1 MKKIIFK
8 ILILIMISIII
19 SCSNENSGTKKE
31 NIQLSENEKLQ
42 VNENSGTKKEN
53 IQLSENEKLQVF
65 DMRYLTSSNEN
76 TGTKKENIQLSE
88 NEKLQVLDIRYLTSE
103 NERLEIFDIRY
114 LTSENGEYLNVL
126 LKENSK
132 SVFVDYIFY
141 TNQSIDAF
149 TFDTEINE
157 GYISADYI
165 EGNLSDSG
173 FSGKIYN
180 REVNFVNSKSPLSGA
195 KVVRYSFTNVS
206 TTNASEED
214 KKIFEYYSSIF
225 LFNNDK
231 KSAIIDKINLDINS
245 EITNAKLDINKL
257 SDIKNILSNN
267 MLLFYNDWRPGEG
280 EYGYNYYSISEY
292 GIDYLSEKIASINE
306 YFYEYTGGAHGV
318 HGKIYKVYSLSN
330 GERLKIEDILID
342 VNNLDLINKVKE
354 KLLSNAD
361 EESYFNLDALS
372 LQENNFYITSKGLTF
387 TWGIYEIAPYATG
400 DSEVLFSIDEIMPYL
415 KDEYKNIFE

>member
-8 ILILIMISIII
+8 IIILIMISIII

-42 VNENSGTKKEN
+42 V
-53 IQLSENEKLQVF
+53 F
-65 DMRYLTSSNEN
+65 DM
-76 TGTKKENIQLSE
+76 
-88 NEKLQVLDIRYLTSE
+88 
-103 NERLEIFDIRY
+103 RY
-114 LTSENGEYLNVL
+114 LTSENGEYLNVIL
-126 LKENSK
+126 EENSK
-132 SVFVDYIFY
+132 SVFVDYVFY
-141 TNQSIDAF
+141 ENQSINAF
-149 TFDTEINE
+149 IFDTEINE

-214 KKIFEYYSSIF
+214 IKTFEYSSSIF
-225 LFNNDK
+225 LFNNDS

-245 EITNAKLDINKL
+245 EITDAKLDINKL

-267 MLLFYNDWRPGEG
+267 ILPFYNEWAGEG
-280 EYGYNYYSISEY
+280 EYGYNYDSISEY
-292 GIDYLSEKIASINE
+292 GIDYLSEKIASINK
-306 YFYEYTGGAHGV
+306 YFYEYEGGAHGV

-361 EESYFNLDALS
+361 EESYFNLDGLS

>member
-1 MKKIIFK
+1 MKNIIFK
-8 ILILIMISIII
+8 IIILMTISIII
-19 SCSNENSGTKKE
+19 SCSNEN
-31 NIQLSENEKLQ
+31 
-42 VNENSGTKKEN
+42 
-53 IQLSENEKLQVF
+53 
-65 DMRYLTSSNEN
+65 
-76 TGTKKENIQLSE
+76 
-88 NEKLQVLDIRYLTSE
+88 
-103 NERLEIFDIRY
+103 LEIFDIRY

-149 TFDTEINE
+149 TFDTEIND
-157 GYISADYI
+157 GYIGAKMPHDNGTATMT
-165 EGNLSDSG
+165 GNLSDAG
-173 FSGKIYN
+173 FNGKIYD
-180 REVNFVNSKSPLSGA
+180 REVNFVNAKSPLSDA
-195 KVVRYSFTNVS
+195 KIVRYSFTNVS
-206 TTNASEED
+206 PTNASEED
-214 KKIFEYYSSIF
+214 IKTFEYYSSIF

-267 MLLFYNDWRPGEG
+267 MLPFYNDWRPGEG

-292 GIDYLSEKIASINE
+292 GIDYLSEKIASINN
-306 YFYEYTGGAHGV
+306 YFYEYTGGAHGL
-318 HGKIYKVYSLSN
+318 HGKIYKVYSLSD

-354 KLLSNAD
+354 KLLSIADD

-415 KDEYKNIFE
+415 KDEYKSIFE

>member
-8 ILILIMISIII
+8 IIILIMISIII
-19 SCSNENSGTKKE
+19 SCSSENSGTKKE
-31 NIQLSENEKLQ
+31 NIQLSENERLEI
-42 VNENSGTKKEN
+42 NENTGTKKEN

-65 DMRYLTSSNEN
+65 DMRYLTS
-76 TGTKKENIQLSE
+76 
-88 NEKLQVLDIRYLTSE
+88 
-103 NERLEIFDIRY
+103 
-114 LTSENGEYLNVL
+114 ENGEYLYLNVIL
-126 LKENSK
+126 EENSK
-132 SVFVDYIFY
+132 SVFVDYVFY
-141 TNQSIDAF
+141 ENQSINAF
-149 TFDTEINE
+149 IFDTEINE

-180 REVNFVNSKSPLSGA
+180 REVNFVNSKSPLSDA
-195 KVVRYSFTNVS
+195 KIVRYTYTNIS

-214 KKIFEYYSSIF
+214 IKTFEYYSSIF
-225 LFNNDK
+225 LFNNDS

-245 EITNAKLDINKL
+245 EITSEKLDINKL

-267 MLLFYNDWRPGEG
+267 MLPFYNDWRPGEG

-306 YFYEYTGGAHGV
+306 YFYEYTGGAHGL

-354 KLLSNAD
+354 KLLSIAD
-361 EESYFNLDALS
+361 EESYFNLDGLS

-415 KDEYKNIFE
+415 KDEYKSIFE

>member
-8 ILILIMISIII
+8 IIILIMISIII
-19 SCSNENSGTKKE
+19 SCSNEN
-31 NIQLSENEKLQ
+31 
-42 VNENSGTKKEN
+42 VGTKKEN

-65 DMRYLTSSNEN
+65 DMRYLTS
-76 TGTKKENIQLSE
+76 
-88 NEKLQVLDIRYLTSE
+88 
-103 NERLEIFDIRY
+103 
-114 LTSENGEYLNVL
+114 ENGEYLNIL

-141 TNQSIDAF
+141 ENQSINALI
-149 TFDTEINE
+149 FDTEINE
-157 GYISADYI
+157 GYISAEAVNYNETTI

-173 FSGKIYN
+173 FSGKIDD
-180 REVNFVNSKSPLSGA
+180 REVNFVNAKSPLSGA
-195 KVVRYSFTNVS
+195 KIVRYSFTNIS
-206 TTNASEED
+206 PTSASEED

-225 LFNNDK
+225 LFNNDS

-245 EITNAKLDINKL
+245 EITSEKLDINKL

-267 MLLFYNDWRPGEG
+267 MYNDWPGEG

-292 GIDYLSEKIASINE
+292 GIDYLSEKIASINK
-306 YFYEYTGGAHGV
+306 YFYEYTGGAHGL

-354 KLLSNAD
+354 KLLSIAD
-361 EESYFNLDALS
+361 EESYFNLDGLS

-387 TWGIYEIAPYATG
+387 TWGIYEIAPYAMG

>member
-8 ILILIMISIII
+8 IIILMTISIII

-31 NIQLSENEKLQ
+31 NIQLSENERLEI
-42 VNENSGTKKEN
+42 NENTGTKKEN

-65 DMRYLTSSNEN
+65 DMRYLTS
-76 TGTKKENIQLSE
+76 
-88 NEKLQVLDIRYLTSE
+88 
-103 NERLEIFDIRY
+103 
-114 LTSENGEYLNVL
+114 ENGEYLYLNVIL
-126 LKENSK
+126 EENSK
-132 SVFVDYIFY
+132 SVFVDYVFY
-141 TNQSIDAF
+141 ENQSINAF
-149 TFDTEINE
+149 IFDTEINE

-214 KKIFEYYSSIF
+214 IKTFEYSSSIF
-225 LFNNDK
+225 LFNNDS

-245 EITNAKLDINKL
+245 EITDAKLDINKL

-267 MLLFYNDWRPGEG
+267 ILPFYNEWAGEG
-280 EYGYNYYSISEY
+280 EYGYGYNYDSISEY
-292 GIDYLSEKIASINE
+292 GIDYLSEKIASINK
-306 YFYEYTGGAHGV
+306 YFYEYEGGAHGV

-354 KLLSNAD
+354 KLLSMSD
-361 EESYFNLDALS
+361 KEIYFNLDELS
-372 LQENNFYITSKGLTF
+372 LQENNFYITSKGLIF
-387 TWGIYEIAPYATG
+387 TWGIYEIAPYAMG

>member
-8 ILILIMISIII
+8 IIILMTISIII

-31 NIQLSENEKLQ
+31 NIQLSENERLEI
-42 VNENSGTKKEN
+42 NENSGTKKEN
-53 IQLSENEKLQVF
+53 IQL
-65 DMRYLTSSNEN
+65 
-76 TGTKKENIQLSE
+76 
-88 NEKLQVLDIRYLTSE
+88 SE

-141 TNQSIDAF
+141 ENQSINTF
-149 TFDTEINE
+149 IFDTEINE
-157 GYISADYI
+157 GYIGDYRTNYI
-165 EGNLSDSG
+165 AGNLSDAG
-173 FSGKIYN
+173 FSGKIKG
-180 REVNFVNSKSPLSGA
+180 REVNFVNAKSPLSDA
-195 KVVRYSFTNVS
+195 KIVRYSFTNVS
-206 TTNASEED
+206 PTNASEED
-214 KKIFEYYSSIF
+214 IKTFEYYSSIF

-245 EITNAKLDINKL
+245 EITSEKLYINKL

-267 MLLFYNDWRPGEG
+267 MLPFYNDWWPSEG
-280 EYGYNYYSISEY
+280 EYGFNYYSISEY
-292 GIDYLSEKIASINE
+292 GIDYLSEKIVSINK
-306 YFYEYTGGAHGV
+306 YFYEYTGGAHGI

-342 VNNLDLINKVKE
+342 VNDLDLINKVKE
-354 KLLSNAD
+354 KLLSIAD
-361 EESYFNLDALS
+361 EESYFNLDGLS

-400 DSEVLFSIDEIMPYL
+400 DSKVLFSIDEIMPYL
-415 KDEYKNIFE
+415 KDEYKSIFE

>member
-8 ILILIMISIII
+8 LIILMTISIII

-31 NIQLSENEKLQ
+31 NIQLSENERL
-42 VNENSGTKKEN
+42 E
-53 IQLSENEKLQVF
+53 I
-65 DMRYLTSSNEN
+65 NEN
-76 TGTKKENIQLSE
+76 TGTKKENIQL
-88 NEKLQVLDIRYLTSE
+88 SE

-114 LTSENGEYLNVL
+114 LTSENGEYLNIL

-141 TNQSIDAF
+141 ENQSINTF
-149 TFDTEINE
+149 IFDTEINE
-157 GYISADYI
+157 GYIGDYRTNYI
-165 EGNLSDSG
+165 AGNLSDAG
-173 FSGKIYN
+173 FSGKIKG
-180 REVNFVNSKSPLSGA
+180 REVNFVNAKSPLSGA
-195 KVVRYSFTNVS
+195 KVVRYTYTNIS
-206 TTNASEED
+206 TTSASEED
-214 KKIFEYYSSIF
+214 IKTFEYYSSIF
-225 LFNNDK
+225 LFNNDS

-267 MLLFYNDWRPGEG
+267 MLPFYNDWRPGEG

>member
-8 ILILIMISIII
+8 IIILMTISIII
-19 SCSNENSGTKKE
+19 SCSNENAGTKKE
-31 NIQLSENEKLQ
+31 NIQLSENERLEIFDS
-42 VNENSGTKKEN
+42 NENSGTKKEN

-65 DMRYLTSSNEN
+65 DMRYLTS
-76 TGTKKENIQLSE
+76 
-88 NEKLQVLDIRYLTSE
+88 
-103 NERLEIFDIRY
+103 
-114 LTSENGEYLNVL
+114 ENGEYLNIL

-132 SVFVDYIFY
+132 SVFVDYVFY
-141 TNQSIDAF
+141 ENQSINTF
-149 TFDTEINE
+149 IFDTEINE

-180 REVNFVNSKSPLSGA
+180 REVNFVNSKSPLSDA
-195 KVVRYSFTNVS
+195 KIVRYTYTNIS

-225 LFNNDK
+225 LFNNDS

-245 EITNAKLDINKL
+245 EITSEKLYINKL

-267 MLLFYNDWRPGEG
+267 MLLFYNDWWPSEG
-280 EYGYNYYSISEY
+280 EYGFNYYSISEY
-292 GIDYLSEKIASINE
+292 GIDYLSEKIASINN

-354 KLLSNAD
+354 KLLSIAD
-361 EESYFNLDALS
+361 EESYFNLDGLS

-415 KDEYKNIFE
+415 KDEYKSIFE

>member
-8 ILILIMISIII
+8 IIILMTISIII

-31 NIQLSENEKLQ
+31 NIQLSENERL
-42 VNENSGTKKEN
+42 E
-53 IQLSENEKLQVF
+53 I
-65 DMRYLTSSNEN
+65 NEN

-88 NEKLQVLDIRYLTSE
+88 NERLEINENSGTKKENIQLSE

-141 TNQSIDAF
+141 ENQSINTF
-149 TFDTEINE
+149 IFDTEINE
-157 GYISADYI
+157 GYIGDYGTNYI
-165 EGNLSDSG
+165 AGNLSDAG
-173 FSGKIYN
+173 FSGKIKG
-180 REVNFVNSKSPLSGA
+180 REVNFVNAKSPLSDA
-195 KVVRYSFTNVS
+195 KIVRYTYTNIS

-214 KKIFEYYSSIF
+214 IKTFEYYSSIF
-225 LFNNDK
+225 LFNNDS

-267 MLLFYNDWRPGEG
+267 MLPFYNDWRPGED

-292 GIDYLSEKIASINE
+292 GIDYLSEKIVSINN
-306 YFYEYTGGAHGV
+306 YFYEYEGGAHGL

-354 KLLSNAD
+354 KLLSIAD
-361 EESYFNLDALS
+361 EESYFNLDGLS
-372 LQENNFYITSKGLTF
+372 LQENNFYITSKGLIF

-415 KDEYKNIFE
+415 KDEYKSIFE

>member
-8 ILILIMISIII
+8 ILILMTISIMI

-31 NIQLSENEKLQ
+31 NIQLSENERLEI
-42 VNENSGTKKEN
+42 NENTGTKKEN

-65 DMRYLTSSNEN
+65 DMRYLTS
-76 TGTKKENIQLSE
+76 
-88 NEKLQVLDIRYLTSE
+88 
-103 NERLEIFDIRY
+103 
-114 LTSENGEYLNVL
+114 ENGEYLYLNVIL
-126 LKENSK
+126 EENSK
-132 SVFVDYIFY
+132 SVFVDYVFY
-141 TNQSIDAF
+141 ENQSINAF
-149 TFDTEINE
+149 IFDTEINE

-180 REVNFVNSKSPLSGA
+180 REVNFVNAKSPLSDA
-195 KVVRYSFTNVS
+195 KVVRYTYTNIS

-245 EITNAKLDINKL
+245 EITSEKLYINKL

-267 MLLFYNDWRPGEG
+267 MLPFYNDWWPSEG

-306 YFYEYTGGAHGV
+306 YFYEYEGGAHGV

-361 EESYFNLDALS
+361 EESYFNLDGLS

>member
-8 ILILIMISIII
+8 IIILMTISIII
-19 SCSNENSGTKKE
+19 SFSNENA
-31 NIQLSENEKLQ
+31 
-42 VNENSGTKKEN
+42 GTKKEN

-65 DMRYLTSSNEN
+65 DM
-76 TGTKKENIQLSE
+76 
-88 NEKLQVLDIRYLTSE
+88 
-103 NERLEIFDIRY
+103 RY

-141 TNQSIDAF
+141 TNQSINALIKDI
-149 TFDTEINE
+149 FDTEINE
-157 GYISADYI
+157 GYIGTNYI

-173 FSGKIYN
+173 FSGKIKG
-180 REVNFVNSKSPLSGA
+180 REVNFVNSKSPLSDA
-195 KVVRYSFTNVS
+195 KIVRYTYTNIS

-225 LFNNDK
+225 LFNNDS

-245 EITNAKLDINKL
+245 EITSEKLYINKL

-267 MLLFYNDWRPGEG
+267 MLLFYNDWWPSEG
-280 EYGYNYYSISEY
+280 EYGFNYYSISEY
-292 GIDYLSEKIASINE
+292 GIDYLSEKIASINN

-342 VNNLDLINKVKE
+342 VNDLDLLNKVKE

-361 EESYFNLDALS
+361 EESYFNLDGLS

-415 KDEYKNIFE
+415 KDEYKSIFE

>member
-8 ILILIMISIII
+8 LIILMTISIII

-31 NIQLSENEKLQ
+31 NIQLSENERLEI
-42 VNENSGTKKEN
+42 NENTGTKKEN

-65 DMRYLTSSNEN
+65 DMRYLTS
-76 TGTKKENIQLSE
+76 
-88 NEKLQVLDIRYLTSE
+88 
-103 NERLEIFDIRY
+103 
-114 LTSENGEYLNVL
+114 ENGEYLNVIL
-126 LKENSK
+126 EENSK
-132 SVFVDYIFY
+132 SVFVDYVFY
-141 TNQSIDAF
+141 ENQSINAF
-149 TFDTEINE
+149 IFDTEINE

-180 REVNFVNSKSPLSGA
+180 REVNFVNSKSPLSDA
-195 KVVRYSFTNVS
+195 KIVRYTYTNIS

-214 KKIFEYYSSIF
+214 IKTFEYYSSIF
-225 LFNNDK
+225 LFNNDS

-267 MLLFYNDWRPGEG
+267 MLPFYNDWRPGEG
-280 EYGYNYYSISEY
+280 EYVYNYDSISEY

-415 KDEYKNIFE
+415 KDEYKSIFE

>member
-8 ILILIMISIII
+8 IIILIMISIII

-42 VNENSGTKKEN
+42 V
-53 IQLSENEKLQVF
+53 F
-65 DMRYLTSSNEN
+65 
-76 TGTKKENIQLSE
+76 
-88 NEKLQVLDIRYLTSE
+88 DIRYLTSE

-114 LTSENGEYLNVL
+114 LTADNGEYLNVL

-141 TNQSIDAF
+141 ENQSINTF
-149 TFDTEINE
+149 IFDTEINE
-157 GYISADYI
+157 GYIGDYRTNYI
-165 EGNLSDSG
+165 AGNLSDAG
-173 FSGKIYN
+173 FSGKIKG
-180 REVNFVNSKSPLSGA
+180 REVNFVNAKSPLSDA
-195 KVVRYSFTNVS
+195 KIVRYSFTNVS
-206 TTNASEED
+206 PTNASEED

-245 EITNAKLDINKL
+245 EITSEKLYINKL

-267 MLLFYNDWRPGEG
+267 MLPFYNDWWPSEG
-280 EYGYNYYSISEY
+280 EYGFNYYSVSEY
-292 GIDYLSEKIASINE
+292 GIDYLSEKIASINN
-306 YFYEYTGGAHGV
+306 YFYEYTGGAHGL
-318 HGKIYKVYSLSN
+318 HGKIYKVYSLSD

-354 KLLSNAD
+354 KLLSIADD

-415 KDEYKNIFE
+415 KDEYKSIFE

>member
-8 ILILIMISIII
+8 IIILIMISIII

-53 IQLSENEKLQVF
+53 IQLSENE
-65 DMRYLTSSNEN
+65 
-76 TGTKKENIQLSE
+76 
-88 NEKLQVLDIRYLTSE
+88 
-103 NERLEIFDIRY
+103 RLEIFDIRY

-141 TNQSIDAF
+141 ENQSINTF
-149 TFDTEINE
+149 IFDTEINE
-157 GYISADYI
+157 GYIGDYGTNYI
-165 EGNLSDSG
+165 AGNLSDAG
-173 FSGKIYN
+173 FSGKIKG
-180 REVNFVNSKSPLSGA
+180 REVNFVNAKSPLSDA
-195 KVVRYSFTNVS
+195 KIVRYTYTNIS

-214 KKIFEYYSSIF
+214 IKTFEYYSSIF
-225 LFNNDK
+225 LFNNDS

-267 MLLFYNDWRPGEG
+267 MLPFYNDWRPGED

-306 YFYEYTGGAHGV
+306 YFYEYTGGAHGL

-342 VNNLDLINKVKE
+342 VNDLDLINKVKE
-354 KLLSNAD
+354 KLLSIAD
-361 EESYFNLDALS
+361 EESYFNLDGLS

>member
-8 ILILIMISIII
+8 ILILIAISIII

-42 VNENSGTKKEN
+42 V
-53 IQLSENEKLQVF
+53 F
-65 DMRYLTSSNEN
+65 DM
-76 TGTKKENIQLSE
+76 
-88 NEKLQVLDIRYLTSE
+88 
-103 NERLEIFDIRY
+103 RY
-114 LTSENGEYLNVL
+114 LTSENGEYLYLNVIL
-126 LKENSK
+126 EENSK
-132 SVFVDYIFY
+132 SVFVDYVFY
-141 TNQSIDAF
+141 ENQSINAF
-149 TFDTEINE
+149 IFDTEINE

-180 REVNFVNSKSPLSGA
+180 REVNFVNAKSPLSEA
-195 KVVRYSFTNVS
+195 KIVRYSYTNVS
-206 TTNASEED
+206 PTNASEED

-245 EITNAKLDINKL
+245 EITSEKLYINKL

-267 MLLFYNDWRPGEG
+267 MLPFYNDWRPGEG

-292 GIDYLSEKIASINE
+292 GIDYLSEKIVSINK
-306 YFYEYTGGAHGV
+306 YFYEYEGGAHGL

-361 EESYFNLDALS
+361 EESYFNLDGLS

>member
-8 ILILIMISIII
+8 IIILMTISIII

-65 DMRYLTSSNEN
+65 DMRYLTS
-76 TGTKKENIQLSE
+76 
-88 NEKLQVLDIRYLTSE
+88 
-103 NERLEIFDIRY
+103 
-114 LTSENGEYLNVL
+114 ENGEYLNIL

-141 TNQSIDAF
+141 ENQSINTF
-149 TFDTEINE
+149 IFDTEINE
-157 GYISADYI
+157 GYIGDYGTNYI
-165 EGNLSDSG
+165 AGNLSDAG
-173 FSGKIYN
+173 FSGKIKG
-180 REVNFVNSKSPLSGA
+180 REVNFVNAKSPLSGA
-195 KVVRYSFTNVS
+195 KVVRYTYTNIS

-214 KKIFEYYSSIF
+214 IKTFEYYSSIF
-225 LFNNDK
+225 LFNNDS

-267 MLLFYNDWRPGEG
+267 MLPFYNDWRPGED

-292 GIDYLSEKIASINE
+292 GIDYLSEKIVSINN
-306 YFYEYTGGAHGV
+306 YFYEYEGGAHGL

-354 KLLSNAD
+354 KLLSIAD
-361 EESYFNLDALS
+361 EESYFNLDGLS

-400 DSEVLFSIDEIMPYL
+400 DSKVLFSIDEIMPYL

>member
-8 ILILIMISIII
+8 ILILMTISIII

-65 DMRYLTSSNEN
+65 DMRYLTS
-76 TGTKKENIQLSE
+76 
-88 NEKLQVLDIRYLTSE
+88 
-103 NERLEIFDIRY
+103 
-114 LTSENGEYLNVL
+114 ENGEYLNIL

-214 KKIFEYYSSIF
+214 IKTFEYSSSIF
-225 LFNNDK
+225 LFNNDS

-245 EITNAKLDINKL
+245 EITSEKLDINKL

-267 MLLFYNDWRPGEG
+267 MLPFYNDWRPGEG

-292 GIDYLSEKIASINE
+292 GIDYLSEKIVSINK
-306 YFYEYTGGAHGV
+306 YLYEYTGGAHGI

-400 DSEVLFSIDEIMPYL
+400 DSEVLFLVDEIMPYL

>member
-8 ILILIMISIII
+8 ILILMTISIII

-42 VNENSGTKKEN
+42 V
-53 IQLSENEKLQVF
+53 F
-65 DMRYLTSSNEN
+65 DM
-76 TGTKKENIQLSE
+76 
-88 NEKLQVLDIRYLTSE
+88 
-103 NERLEIFDIRY
+103 RY
-114 LTSENGEYLNVL
+114 LTSENGEYLNIL

-132 SVFVDYIFY
+132 SVFVDYVFY
-141 TNQSIDAF
+141 ENQSINAF
-149 TFDTEINE
+149 IFDTEINE

-214 KKIFEYYSSIF
+214 IKTFEYSSSIF

-245 EITNAKLDINKL
+245 EITDAKLDINKL

-267 MLLFYNDWRPGEG
+267 ILPFYNEWAGEG
-280 EYGYNYYSISEY
+280 EYGYNYDSISEY

-306 YFYEYTGGAHGV
+306 YFYEYEGGAHGV

>member
-1 MKKIIFK
+1 MIKTIFK
-8 ILILIMISIII
+8 IIILIMIS
-19 SCSNENSGTKKE
+19 CSNG
-31 NIQLSENEKLQ
+31 
-42 VNENSGTKKEN
+42 NSGTKKEN

-65 DMRYLTSSNEN
+65 DMRYLTS
-76 TGTKKENIQLSE
+76 
-88 NEKLQVLDIRYLTSE
+88 
-103 NERLEIFDIRY
+103 
-114 LTSENGEYLNVL
+114 ENGEYLNVIL
-126 LKENSK
+126 EENSK
-132 SVFVDYIFY
+132 SVFVDYVFY
-141 TNQSIDAF
+141 ENQSINAF
-149 TFDTEINE
+149 IFDTEINE

-180 REVNFVNSKSPLSGA
+180 REVNFVNSKSPLSDA
-195 KVVRYSFTNVS
+195 KIVRYTYTNIS

-267 MLLFYNDWRPGEG
+267 MLLFYNDWWPSEG
-280 EYGYNYYSISEY
+280 EYGFNYYSISEY
-292 GIDYLSEKIASINE
+292 GIDYLSEKIASINK
-306 YFYEYTGGAHGV
+306 YFYEYTGGAHGL

-361 EESYFNLDALS
+361 EESYFNLDGLS

-415 KDEYKNIFE
+415 KDEYKSIFE

>member
-31 NIQLSENEKLQ
+31 NIQLSENERLEI
-42 VNENSGTKKEN
+42 NENTGTKKEN

-65 DMRYLTSSNEN
+65 DMRYLTS
-76 TGTKKENIQLSE
+76 
-88 NEKLQVLDIRYLTSE
+88 
-103 NERLEIFDIRY
+103 
-114 LTSENGEYLNVL
+114 ENGEYLYLNVIL
-126 LKENSK
+126 EENSK
-132 SVFVDYIFY
+132 SVFVDYVFY

-180 REVNFVNSKSPLSGA
+180 REVNFVNSKSPLSDA
-195 KVVRYSFTNVS
+195 KIVRYTYTNIS

-245 EITNAKLDINKL
+245 EITSEKLDINKL

-267 MLLFYNDWRPGEG
+267 MLPFYNDWWPSEG
-280 EYGYNYYSISEY
+280 EYGFNYYSISEY

-318 HGKIYKVYSLSN
+318 HGKIYKVYSLST
-330 GERLKIEDILID
+330 GERLKIEDIFID

-361 EESYFNLDALS
+361 EESYFNLDGLS

>member
-8 ILILIMISIII
+8 IIILMTISIII
-19 SCSNENSGTKKE
+19 SCSNENA
-31 NIQLSENEKLQ
+31 
-42 VNENSGTKKEN
+42 GTKKEN

-65 DMRYLTSSNEN
+65 DMRYLTS
-76 TGTKKENIQLSE
+76 
-88 NEKLQVLDIRYLTSE
+88 
-103 NERLEIFDIRY
+103 
-114 LTSENGEYLNVL
+114 ENGEYLNIL

-132 SVFVDYIFY
+132 SVFVDYVFY
-141 TNQSIDAF
+141 ENQSINTF
-149 TFDTEINE
+149 IFDTEINE

-180 REVNFVNSKSPLSGA
+180 REVNFVNSKSPLSDA
-195 KVVRYSFTNVS
+195 KIVRYTYTNIS

-245 EITNAKLDINKL
+245 EITSEKLDINKL
-257 SDIKNILSNN
+257 SDIKNILSND
-267 MLLFYNDWRPGEG
+267 MLWFYNDWAGEG
-280 EYGYNYYSISEY
+280 EYAYKYNYASISEY
-292 GIDYLSEKIASINE
+292 GIDYLSEKIASINK
-306 YFYEYTGGAHGV
+306 YFYEYTGGAHGI
-318 HGKIYKVYSLSN
+318 HEKIYKVYSLSN

-354 KLLSNAD
+354 KLLSIAD
-361 EESYFNLDALS
+361 EESYFNLDELS

-415 KDEYKNIFE
+415 KDEYKSIFE

>member
-42 VNENSGTKKEN
+42 V
-53 IQLSENEKLQVF
+53 F
-65 DMRYLTSSNEN
+65 DM
-76 TGTKKENIQLSE
+76 
-88 NEKLQVLDIRYLTSE
+88 
-103 NERLEIFDIRY
+103 RY
-114 LTSENGEYLNVL
+114 LTSENGEYLYLNVIL
-126 LKENSK
+126 EENSK
-132 SVFVDYIFY
+132 SVFVDYVFY
-141 TNQSIDAF
+141 ENQSINAF
-149 TFDTEINE
+149 IFDTEINE

-165 EGNLSDSG
+165 EGNLSDAG
-173 FSGKIYN
+173 FNGKIEG
-180 REVNFVNSKSPLSGA
+180 REVNFVNSKSPLSDA
-195 KVVRYSFTNVS
+195 KIVRYTYTNIS

-267 MLLFYNDWRPGEG
+267 ILPFYNEWAGEG
-280 EYGYNYYSISEY
+280 EYGYNYDSISEY

-361 EESYFNLDALS
+361 EESYFNLDGLS

-415 KDEYKNIFE
+415 KDEYKSIFE

>member
-31 NIQLSENEKLQ
+31 NIQLSENERLEI
-42 VNENSGTKKEN
+42 NENSGTKKEN
-53 IQLSENEKLQVF
+53 IQLSENERLEIF
-65 DMRYLTSSNEN
+65 
-76 TGTKKENIQLSE
+76 
-88 NEKLQVLDIRYLTSE
+88 DIRYLTNTQASNVVLATS

-114 LTSENGEYLNVL
+114 LTSENGEYLNIL

-141 TNQSIDAF
+141 TNQSINALIKDI
-149 TFDTEINE
+149 FDTEINE
-157 GYISADYI
+157 GYIGTNYI

-180 REVNFVNSKSPLSGA
+180 REVNFVNSKSPLSDA
-195 KVVRYSFTNVS
+195 KIVRYTYTNIS

-214 KKIFEYYSSIF
+214 IKTFEYYSSIF

-245 EITNAKLDINKL
+245 EITSKKLYINKL

-267 MLLFYNDWRPGEG
+267 MLPFYNDWRPGEG

-342 VNNLDLINKVKE
+342 VNNLDLIDKVKE
-354 KLLSNAD
+354 KLLSIAD
-361 EESYFNLDALS
+361 EESYFNLDGLS

-400 DSEVLFSIDEIMPYL
+400 DSEVLFSIDEITPYL
-415 KDEYKNIFE
+415 KDEYKSIFE

>member
-8 ILILIMISIII
+8 MIILIMISIII

-42 VNENSGTKKEN
+42 V
-53 IQLSENEKLQVF
+53 F
-65 DMRYLTSSNEN
+65 DM
-76 TGTKKENIQLSE
+76 
-88 NEKLQVLDIRYLTSE
+88 
-103 NERLEIFDIRY
+103 RY
-114 LTSENGEYLNVL
+114 LTSENGEYLNIL

-132 SVFVDYIFY
+132 SVFVDYVFY
-141 TNQSIDAF
+141 ENQSINALI
-149 TFDTEINE
+149 FDTEINE
-157 GYISADYI
+157 GYISAEAIDDYGTNYI

-173 FSGKIYN
+173 FSGKIDD
-180 REVNFVNSKSPLSGA
+180 REVNFVNAKSPLSDA
-195 KVVRYSFTNVS
+195 KVVRYSYTNIS

-225 LFNNDK
+225 LFNNDS

-245 EITNAKLDINKL
+245 EITSEKLYINKL

-267 MLLFYNDWRPGEG
+267 ILPFYNDWAGKG

-292 GIDYLSEKIASINE
+292 GIDYLSEKIASINK
-306 YFYEYTGGAHGV
+306 YLYEYLGGAHGV

-354 KLLSNAD
+354 KLLSIAD
-361 EESYFNLDALS
+361 EESYFNLDELS

-387 TWGIYEIAPYATG
+387 TWGIYEIAPYVMG

-415 KDEYKNIFE
+415 KDEYKSIFE

>member
-19 SCSNENSGTKKE
+19 SCSNENTGTKKE

-65 DMRYLTSSNEN
+65 DMRYLTS
-76 TGTKKENIQLSE
+76 
-88 NEKLQVLDIRYLTSE
+88 
-103 NERLEIFDIRY
+103 
-114 LTSENGEYLNVL
+114 ENGEYLNIL

-157 GYISADYI
+157 GYISAEDIGDYGTNYI
-165 EGNLSDSG
+165 AGNLSDSG
-173 FSGKIYN
+173 FSGKIYD
-180 REVNFVNSKSPLSGA
+180 REVNFVNAKSPLSDA
-195 KVVRYSFTNVS
+195 KIVRYSFTNVS
-206 TTNASEED
+206 PTNASEEYI
-214 KKIFEYYSSIF
+214 KTFEYYSSIF

-245 EITNAKLDINKL
+245 EITSKKLYINKL

-267 MLLFYNDWRPGEG
+267 MLLFYNNLADEG
-280 EYGYNYYSISEY
+280 EYGYNCYSISEY
-292 GIDYLSEKIASINE
+292 GIDYLSEKIVSINK
-306 YFYEYTGGAHGV
+306 YLYEYTGGAHGV
-318 HGKIYKVYSLSN
+318 HEKIYKVYSLSN

-354 KLLSNAD
+354 KLLSIAD
-361 EESYFNLDALS
+361 EESYFNLDGLS

-415 KDEYKNIFE
+415 KDEYKSIFE

>member
-1 MKKIIFK
+1 MIKTIFK
-8 ILILIMISIII
+8 IIILIMI

-31 NIQLSENEKLQ
+31 NIQLSENE
-42 VNENSGTKKEN
+42 
-53 IQLSENEKLQVF
+53 
-65 DMRYLTSSNEN
+65 
-76 TGTKKENIQLSE
+76 
-88 NEKLQVLDIRYLTSE
+88 
-103 NERLEIFDIRY
+103 RLEIFDMRY
-114 LTSENGEYLNVL
+114 LTSENGEYLNIL

-141 TNQSIDAF
+141 ENQSINALI
-149 TFDTEINE
+149 FDTEINE
-157 GYISADYI
+157 GYISAEAVNYNETTI

-173 FSGKIYN
+173 FSGKIDD
-180 REVNFVNSKSPLSGA
+180 REVNFVNAKSPLSGA
-195 KVVRYSFTNVS
+195 KIVRYSFTNIS
-206 TTNASEED
+206 PTSASEED

-225 LFNNDK
+225 LFNNDS

-245 EITNAKLDINKL
+245 EITSEKLDINKL

-267 MLLFYNDWRPGEG
+267 MYNDWPGEG

-292 GIDYLSEKIASINE
+292 GIDYLSEKIASINK
-306 YFYEYTGGAHGV
+306 YFYEYTGGAHGL

-354 KLLSNAD
+354 KLLSIAD
-361 EESYFNLDALS
+361 EESYFNLDGLS

-387 TWGIYEIAPYATG
+387 TWGIYEIAPYAMG

-415 KDEYKNIFE
+415 KDEYKSIFE

>member
-8 ILILIMISIII
+8 ILILMTISIIT

-31 NIQLSENEKLQ
+31 NIQLSENERLEI
-42 VNENSGTKKEN
+42 NENS
-53 IQLSENEKLQVF
+53 
-65 DMRYLTSSNEN
+65 
-76 TGTKKENIQLSE
+76 GTKKENIQLSE

-114 LTSENGEYLNVL
+114 LTSENGEYLYLNVIL
-126 LKENSK
+126 EENSK

-157 GYISADYI
+157 GYISAEAVNYNKTTI

-180 REVNFVNSKSPLSGA
+180 REVNFVNSKSPLSDA
-195 KVVRYSFTNVS
+195 KIVRYSFTNVS
-206 TTNASEED
+206 PTNASEED

-245 EITNAKLDINKL
+245 EI
-257 SDIKNILSNN
+257 
-267 MLLFYNDWRPGEG
+267 R
-280 EYGYNYYSISEY
+280 
-292 GIDYLSEKIASINE
+292 
-306 YFYEYTGGAHGV
+306 
-318 HGKIYKVYSLSN
+318 
-330 GERLKIEDILID
+330 
-342 VNNLDLINKVKE
+342 
-354 KLLSNAD
+354 
-361 EESYFNLDALS
+361 
-372 LQENNFYITSKGLTF
+372 
-387 TWGIYEIAPYATG
+387 
-400 DSEVLFSIDEIMPYL
+400 
-415 KDEYKNIFE
+415 

>member
-8 ILILIMISIII
+8 LIILIMISIII

-31 NIQLSENEKLQ
+31 NIQLSENERLEI
-42 VNENSGTKKEN
+42 NENTGTKKEN

-65 DMRYLTSSNEN
+65 DMRYLTS
-76 TGTKKENIQLSE
+76 
-88 NEKLQVLDIRYLTSE
+88 
-103 NERLEIFDIRY
+103 
-114 LTSENGEYLNVL
+114 ENGEYLNIL

-157 GYISADYI
+157 GYISAEAVNYNKTTI

-173 FSGKIYN
+173 FSGKIYD
-180 REVNFVNSKSPLSGA
+180 REVNFVNAKSPLSDA
-195 KVVRYSFTNVS
+195 KIVRYTYTNVS
-206 TTNASEED
+206 PTNASEED

-354 KLLSNAD
+354 KLLSIAD

-415 KDEYKNIFE
+415 KDEYKSIFE

>member
-8 ILILIMISIII
+8 IIILMTISIII

-65 DMRYLTSSNEN
+65 DMRYLTS
-76 TGTKKENIQLSE
+76 
-88 NEKLQVLDIRYLTSE
+88 
-103 NERLEIFDIRY
+103 
-114 LTSENGEYLNVL
+114 ENGEYLNIL

-180 REVNFVNSKSPLSGA
+180 REVNFVNSKSPLSDA
-195 KVVRYSFTNVS
+195 KIVRYSFTNVS
-206 TTNASEED
+206 PTNASEED
-214 KKIFEYYSSIF
+214 KKIFEYSSSIF
-225 LFNNDK
+225 LFNNDS

-245 EITNAKLDINKL
+245 EITDAKLDINKL

-267 MLLFYNDWRPGEG
+267 ILPFYNEWAGEG
-280 EYGYNYYSISEY
+280 EYGYNYDSISEY
-292 GIDYLSEKIASINE
+292 GIDYLSEKIASINK

>member
-8 ILILIMISIII
+8 IIILMTISIII

-31 NIQLSENEKLQ
+31 NIQL
-42 VNENSGTKKEN
+42 
-53 IQLSENEKLQVF
+53 
-65 DMRYLTSSNEN
+65 
-76 TGTKKENIQLSE
+76 
-88 NEKLQVLDIRYLTSE
+88 SE

-141 TNQSIDAF
+141 ENQSINASI
-149 TFDTEINE
+149 FDTEINE
-157 GYISADYI
+157 GYISAEAVNYNETTI

-173 FSGKIYN
+173 FSGKIEG
-180 REVNFVNSKSPLSGA
+180 REVNFVNAKSPFSGA
-195 KVVRYSFTNVS
+195 KVVRYSYTVS
-206 TTNASEED
+206 PTNASEED
-214 KKIFEYYSSIF
+214 IKTFEYYSSIF
-225 LFNNDK
+225 LFNNDS

-245 EITNAKLDINKL
+245 EITSKKLYINKL

-267 MLLFYNDWRPGEG
+267 MLPFYNNLADEG

-292 GIDYLSEKIASINE
+292 GIDYLSEKIVSINK

-318 HGKIYKVYSLSN
+318 HEKIYKVYSLSN

-354 KLLSNAD
+354 KLLSIAD
-361 EESYFNLDALS
+361 EESYFNLDELS

-400 DSEVLFSIDEIMPYL
+400 DSEVLFLVDEIMPYL
-415 KDEYKNIFE
+415 KDEYKSIFE

>member
-8 ILILIMISIII
+8 LIILMTISIII

-31 NIQLSENEKLQ
+31 NIQLSENE
-42 VNENSGTKKEN
+42 
-53 IQLSENEKLQVF
+53 
-65 DMRYLTSSNEN
+65 
-76 TGTKKENIQLSE
+76 
-88 NEKLQVLDIRYLTSE
+88 
-103 NERLEIFDIRY
+103 RLEIFDIRY
-114 LTSENGEYLNVL
+114 LTSENGEYLNIL

-141 TNQSIDAF
+141 TNQSINALIKDI
-149 TFDTEINE
+149 FDTEINE
-157 GYISADYI
+157 GYIGTNYI

-173 FSGKIYN
+173 FNGKIYD
-180 REVNFVNSKSPLSGA
+180 REVNFVNAKSPLSDA
-195 KVVRYSFTNVS
+195 KIVRYSFTNVS
-206 TTNASEED
+206 PTNASEED
-214 KKIFEYYSSIF
+214 KKIFEYSSSIF

-245 EITNAKLDINKL
+245 EITSEKLYINKL
-257 SDIKNILSNN
+257 SDIENILSNN
-267 MLLFYNDWRPGEG
+267 MLPFYNDWWPSEG
-280 EYGYNYYSISEY
+280 EYGCNYYSISEY
-292 GIDYLSEKIASINE
+292 GIDYLSEKIASINK
-306 YFYEYTGGAHGV
+306 YFYEYTGGAHGI
-318 HGKIYKVYSLSN
+318 HGKIYKVYSLSD

-354 KLLSNAD
+354 KLLSIAD

-400 DSEVLFSIDEIMPYL
+400 DSEVLFSIEEIMPYL
-415 KDEYKNIFE
+415 KDEYKSIFE